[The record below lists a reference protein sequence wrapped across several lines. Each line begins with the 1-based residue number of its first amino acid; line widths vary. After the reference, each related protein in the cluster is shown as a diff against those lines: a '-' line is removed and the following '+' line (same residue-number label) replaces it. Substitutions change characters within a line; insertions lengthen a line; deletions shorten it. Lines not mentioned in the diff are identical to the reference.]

1 MIKYLMTAAAL
12 KVFSTSPQ
20 TKHMYRR
27 LGNIVDQRR
36 RIQQG
41 LSPYYV
47 DRTKKIL
54 ELCKRHHA
62 IQEGDRL
69 LEVGTGWLHWE
80 SMIIRLFYDVE
91 ITMFD
96 VWDNRYFGA
105 YKQYLG
111 QLEKII
117 DKELDIDLMQRERV
131 HGLLRAILKANSFE
145 DIYNLLGVR
154 YVIDPSGTLKQFED
168 QSFAVI
174 FSWDVLEH
182 ISKPILSAFIQD
194 CHRVL
199 KPGGYSLHKIDPSD
213 HLAYYDTSVFI
224 KNYLRYSDGVW
235 RRWFENDVQ
244 YINRVHRSEWLD
256 LFDNAGF
263 ELIEEESVSTDIDAI
278 KVDKSYE
285 HLSKQDLQCITLT
298 VVHRKPS
305 S

>member
-41 LSPYYV
+41 LSPYYI

-54 ELCKRHHA
+54 ELCKKNHA

-154 YVIDPSGTLKQFED
+154 YVIDPSGTLKQFE
-168 QSFAVI
+168 
-174 FSWDVLEH
+174 
-182 ISKPILSAFIQD
+182 
-194 CHRVL
+194 
-199 KPGGYSLHKIDPSD
+199 
-213 HLAYYDTSVFI
+213 
-224 KNYLRYSDGVW
+224 
-235 RRWFENDVQ
+235 
-244 YINRVHRSEWLD
+244 
-256 LFDNAGF
+256 
-263 ELIEEESVSTDIDAI
+263 
-278 KVDKSYE
+278 
-285 HLSKQDLQCITLT
+285 
-298 VVHRKPS
+298 
-305 S
+305 